1 MANKMELFWYHTQ
14 CTKCKSTLEHTFTPT
29 KVKYA
34 DKYHEFVST
43 IAPSRY
49 WPNYVS
55 KRCDN
60 CRCIT
65 KQEVVNYAP
74 SYNETE

>member
-1 MANKMELFWYHTQ
+1 MTDKMELFWYKAQ

-29 KVKYA
+29 RIKYA
-34 DKYHEFVST
+34 DKYNEFVST
-43 IAPSRY
+43 IAPSHY
-49 WPNYVS
+49 GPDYVI
-55 KRCDN
+55 KRCDT

-74 SYNETE
+74 AYNGIE